1 MTREAVLFDLDGT
14 LANTAPDLALALMAL
29 RPPGSP
35 SVDPERVRRATAVGT
50 VALLREGLGLE
61 PDMADYEATR
71 AAFLAHY
78 QRLIGTA
85 TEPNAGMI
93 EVLDALEAR
102 GLPWGVVTNK
112 PEHLAARVLAALG
125 LNGRAR
131 CLVGGDTLARRKP
144 YPDPLL
150 HACRLMGIAP
160 DRCIYVGDDEGDIEA
175 AHAAGMPGLA
185 VAFGYAPPDE
195 ARRWG
200 ADGLLITPAE
210 LLAFLD

>member
-1 MTREAVLFDLDGT
+1 MTPEAVLFDLDGT

-35 SVDPERVRRATAVGT
+35 PMDQERVRRATAAGT

-61 PDMADYEATR
+61 PDMAGYEAAR

-125 LNGRAR
+125 LADRAR
-131 CLVGGDTLARRKP
+131 CVIGGDTLARRKP
-144 YPDPLL
+144 HPDPLL
-150 HACRLMGIAP
+150 HACRLMSIAP
-160 DRCIYVGDDEGDIEA
+160 DRCVYVGDDEGDIEA

-185 VAFGYAPPDE
+185 VAFGYATLDE
-195 ARRWG
+195 ARYWG
-200 ADGLLITPAE
+200 ADGLLITPAD

>member
-1 MTREAVLFDLDGT
+1 MTPEAVLFDLDGT

-35 SVDPERVRRATAVGT
+35 PMDQERVRRATAEGT

-61 PDMADYEATR
+61 PDMAGYEAAR

-112 PEHLAARVLAALG
+112 PEHLAVRVLAALG
-125 LNGRAR
+125 LADRAR
-131 CLVGGDTLARRKP
+131 CVIGGDTLARRKP
-144 YPDPLL
+144 HPDPLL
-150 HACRLMGIAP
+150 HACRLMSIAP
-160 DRCIYVGDDEGDIEA
+160 DRCVYVGDDEGDIEA

-185 VAFGYAPPDE
+185 VAFGYATLDE
-195 ARRWG
+195 ARYWG
-200 ADGLLITPAE
+200 ADGLLITPAD

>member
-1 MTREAVLFDLDGT
+1 LTREAVLFDLDGT

-35 SVDPERVRRATAVGT
+35 PVDPERVRRATAVGT